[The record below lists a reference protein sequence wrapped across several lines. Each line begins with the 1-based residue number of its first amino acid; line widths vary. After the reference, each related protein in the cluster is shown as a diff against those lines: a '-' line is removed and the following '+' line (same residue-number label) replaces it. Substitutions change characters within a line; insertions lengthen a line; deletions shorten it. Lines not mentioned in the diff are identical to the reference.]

1 MWKCKA
7 CTIAHQTEYN
17 NSAKGK
23 AVKKKATFKY
33 DHSPAHTLNDGPI
46 KWAISTGCPHILIH
60 LSVREE
66 QLARELVRGRVV
78 RVLGIVRADLSHPR
92 FVPRGLVHPVVVT
105 AGRAH
110 CDFVDVAVVEDRPS
124 GVIAYEYMT
133 PRIA

>member
-1 MWKCKA
+1 MRQRQRSDW
-7 CTIAHQTEYN
+7 
-17 NSAKGK
+17 
-23 AVKKKATFKY
+23 
-33 DHSPAHTLNDGPI
+33 LNECVAYLVGLEQRLDQLERG
-46 KWAISTGCPHILIH
+46 GDRNILIH
-60 LSVREE
+60 LSVCEE

-78 RVLGIVRADLSHPR
+78 RVLGIMRADLSHPR